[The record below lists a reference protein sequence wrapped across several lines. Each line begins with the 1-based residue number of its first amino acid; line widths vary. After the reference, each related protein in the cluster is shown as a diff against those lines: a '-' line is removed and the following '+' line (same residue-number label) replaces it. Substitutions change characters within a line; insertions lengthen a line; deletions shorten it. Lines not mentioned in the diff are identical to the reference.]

1 MVKRVK
7 PWAYNASSSI
17 FSDAG
22 LMYVAML
29 KLISNNTCHLS
40 FLQSSLVLRLSG
52 NKTRLLHIHL
62 KSLTHK
68 NTCKFA
74 HTYTP
79 HAHFLQ
85 CSI

>member
-29 KLISNNTCHLS
+29 KLSAT
-40 FLQSSLVLRLSG
+40 
-52 NKTRLLHIHL
+52 
-62 KSLTHK
+62 THVI
-68 NTCKFA
+68 
-74 HTYTP
+74 Y
-79 HAHFLQ
+79 HFCNQ
-85 CSI
+85 V